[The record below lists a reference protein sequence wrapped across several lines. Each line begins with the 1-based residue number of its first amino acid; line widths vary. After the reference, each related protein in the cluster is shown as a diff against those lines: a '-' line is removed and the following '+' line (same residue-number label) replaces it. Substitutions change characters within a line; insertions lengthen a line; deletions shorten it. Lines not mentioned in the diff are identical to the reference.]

1 MGGTAGLGSNTAPH
15 ASLFLYI
22 SKRFPQLFI
31 SNRPPHF
38 SPTSLPVN
46 PYTEFAKILSA
57 SCRQCTVHTPHT
69 PPVNPYT
76 EFAEILS
83 ASCRPSST
91 ARLKGSVSFFKSVL
105 ALQGRGGAQGL
116 QHEEVVSL
124 FRSVLALKAGCK
136 LRGLSGQRG
145 GGRSSY
151 GETTTHTVG
160 CAASRCCASVRVR
173 N

>member
-15 ASLFLYI
+15 ASLLFYI
-22 SKRFPQLFI
+22 SKRFPHLFI

-38 SPTSLPVN
+38 SPTSL
-46 PYTEFAKILSA
+46 
-57 SCRQCTVHTPHT
+57 
-69 PPVNPYT
+69 PVNPYT